1 MVAFTPSQSGW
12 ANDSS
17 ASGCGPGAGGPSN
30 WQKQNIPEWTS
41 VQVRGFLEAILPGH
55 ECIDR
60 FSHTTGRVFSSLQ
73 KDELRRQARDEEATN
88 VIWAELCRLRS
99 ARQERDHIHATSG
112 TERYTIFVRTPM
124 DVSVELEVAFADS
137 VADVKERLAK
147 VEGTPVATQRLMWN
161 GVPMLDK
168 RTLASYNICH
178 GSVVLLVPRLG
189 SGGQRYAPAVPA
201 TRSSHVAAA
210 RSGIPRPRVPVVCS
224 DIARPWPMSIEFP
237 NIPEYQGFMLSLQRE
252 GGRYD
257 AGPEN
262 RSPENAPYL
271 EILPADHM
279 GHAPVQTRIH
289 FDAEAEVLLIDT
301 VGDIL
306 MEGTRYRVLLHL
318 LREQKL
324 AHLVTGIRDE

>member
-1 MVAFTPSQSGW
+1 MVSGAYSQSGW
-12 ANDSS
+12 APSPNSTAGPS
-17 ASGCGPGAGGPSN
+17 AST
-30 WQKQNIPEWTS
+30 WQKQNVPDWS
-41 VQVRGFLEAILPGH
+41 NAQVRGFLETILPGH
-55 ECIDR
+55 ECIGR
-60 FSHTTGRVFSSLQ
+60 FNYTTGRVFSSLA
-73 KDELRRQARDEEATN
+73 KEELRKQARDEEATN
-88 VIWAELCRLRS
+88 VIWAELCRLR
-99 ARQERDHIHATSG
+99 AAKQERDLIHAQGG
-112 TERYTIFVRTPM
+112 TEKYTLFVRTPM
-124 DVSVELEVAFADS
+124 DVSIELEVCPAET
-137 VADVKERLAK
+137 VAEVKERMAI
-147 VEGTPVATQRLMWN
+147 VEGTPVETQRLMWN

-189 SGGQRYAPAVPA
+189 NAGQRYAPPPA
-201 TRSSHVAAA
+201 SRSAHVGAA

-237 NIPEYQGFMLSLQRE
+237 SIPDYQGFMLSLQRE
-252 GGRYD
+252 AGRYD

-271 EILPADHM
+271 EILPADNA
-279 GHAPVQTRIH
+279 HAPVQTRIH

-318 LREQKL
+318 QTEQKL
-324 AHLVTGIRDE
+324 AHLVTGIRSDS